1 MGTMPE
7 LKRFDIKHVN
17 KCVTKKKKRSCQYQ
31 IKLKFVFV
39 FIILIKEQK
48 FLRRARRIAPRRAES
63 ANHQLPEHDRSS
75 VHCLVH
81 IRVSHTI
88 RVGAQ
93 LLQVSHRLSQHNRH
107 TVHTALLFWPIPRR
121 TQILH
126 QDQILAADAQSD
138 ETSQAWPLLGRY

>member
-1 MGTMPE
+1 MRE
-7 LKRFDIKHVN
+7 KEKE
-17 KCVTKKKKRSCQYQ
+17 KRSRQY
-31 IKLKFVFV
+31 KSNLNFVFV

-48 FLRRARRIAPRRAES
+48 FLRRVRRITPRRAES
-63 ANHQLPEHDRSS
+63 ANHQLPEHDRSG
-75 VHCLVH
+75 VYCLVY

-138 ETSQAWPLLGRY
+138 ETTQAGPLLGRY